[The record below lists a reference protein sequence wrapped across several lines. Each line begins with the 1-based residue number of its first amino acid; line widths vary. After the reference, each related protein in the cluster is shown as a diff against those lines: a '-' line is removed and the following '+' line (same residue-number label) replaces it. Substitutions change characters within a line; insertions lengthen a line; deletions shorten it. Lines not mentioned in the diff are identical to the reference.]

1 MGQQWASQGPAM
13 GPAWSPASW
22 PAPPLHLPSTSPPS
36 GNRTSGSRAAI
47 SFAATIHQTQDP
59 GSTSRDCEA
68 AAQPKFPSRKLQ
80 WVLMRPPSNSTS
92 DSIQC
97 WVEPAADESPG
108 SKGSKRDRHQRQREA
123 TKVETKSFTDYG
135 LLALFV
141 TAFAPILVNRILYD
155 VYFLY

>member
-1 MGQQWASQGPAM
+1 MGQPGPSNGPSMEPCILAST
-13 GPAWSPASW
+13 SPAS
-22 PAPPLHLPSTSPPS
+22 PQHLPSKRKQNLGEQS
-36 GNRTSGSRAAI
+36 GHFLRGHHSSNPRSWIDQQRLQSSCSTQI
-47 SFAATIHQTQDP
+47 SIPKTTVSVDAT
-59 GSTSRDCEA
+59 
-68 AAQPKFPSRKLQ
+68 
-80 WVLMRPPSNSTS
+80 NSTS

-97 WVEPAADESPG
+97 WAEPAADESRG

>member
-1 MGQQWASQGPAM
+1 MGQPGPSNGPSMEPCILAST
-13 GPAWSPASW
+13 SPAS
-22 PAPPLHLPSTSPPS
+22 PQHLPSKRKQNLGEQS
-36 GNRTSGSRAAI
+36 GHFLRGHHSSNPRSWIDQQRLRSSCSTQI
-47 SFAATIHQTQDP
+47 STPKTI
-59 GSTSRDCEA
+59 
-68 AAQPKFPSRKLQ
+68 
-80 WVLMRPPSNSTS
+80 VLMRPPSNSTS

-97 WVEPAADESPG
+97 RVEPAADESPG